1 MRFLIGSFL
10 PIQRLACHSGRGA
23 LLAMLLAMMLVTLP
37 LVSGSAAALPLVS
50 GLAASE
56 PATVTEVPGE
66 QPLALMSDSEA
77 RAKLAQMLAAQEAQS
92 VAADKSM
99 LSSVDRNSGRFKQQ
113 LDNLKAALRDPDHG
127 VAELTEQ
134 VFKGAGGVLPFL
146 GYLLLMLGGGYA
158 VERLLGYR
166 LHSVSQGASQQHSD
180 SWWSKLCFNL
190 IRIMMDVVR
199 IGIFFI
205 AAILIPVITFPG
217 GHPTRLAL
225 LALVSTITLIRI
237 GITLSRALFGPH
249 ARGIRPLP
257 MDCPTAGRVHRRVSV
272 FIVIYFCMT
281 HLVLLLDRLGYP
293 DVLHHALLAVSG
305 AGLNLM
311 IIAMLLLNRAAIGGL
326 FVSNTAEPRNPLVT
340 LFSQTWPILVIS
352 WLMMLW
358 AIWAFHLFVGN
369 MALAAKVSMSWW
381 ITLLFPVADRLF
393 FGLITQLIKLP
404 LLQSRNFHQRSPRLV
419 SVLMGGF
426 RLILVCLALI
436 AVSEAWG
443 MGSMA
448 MFESAPGQRFLSIA
462 VDILVIT
469 LVAYIAWEL
478 IFSLIERHLPEPVSQ
493 ESDSLEGEGGAGGA
507 SRTETLLPL
516 LRSCLMALLVVTVVL
531 SVLHALG
538 IQIGPLLA
546 SAGVIGIAIGFG
558 SQRLVQDIISGIFFL
573 WDDAFRRGEYIE
585 TGALKGTVEQISIRS
600 MQLRH
605 HLGAVQTVPYGS
617 IETVKNLS
625 RDWVTVKLEMRLPY
639 DTDIEKVRKIIK
651 KIGQKMLED
660 EEMGPNMLMPLKSQ
674 GVSRIE
680 ESALIVR
687 MKFTAKPGEQWV
699 IRREAY
705 RLVRDALQEAGI
717 SFAHPEV
724 RVRMPEGVEAGSV
737 AEQQIQQAVAGR
749 VHVRKG
755 AAAAADPKA
764 ADQR

>member
-1 MRFLIGSFL
+1 MRFLIGSLL
-10 PIQRLACHSGRGA
+10 PTQHFACHSSRGP
-23 LLAMLLAMMLVTLP
+23 LLALVLAMTLMT
-37 LVSGSAAALPLVS
+37 LAFVSGTVAAE
-50 GLAASE
+50 SE
-56 PATVTEVPGE
+56 PSAVAEVQVD
-66 QPLALMSDSEA
+66 QPLELMSDTEA
-77 RAKLAQMLAAQEAQS
+77 RAKLAQMLEAEAAQSQ
-92 VAADKSM
+92 AADKSM
-99 LSSVDRNSGRFKQQ
+99 LSAVDRNSGRFKQQ
-113 LDNLKAALRDPDHG
+113 LENLKTALREPDHD
-127 VAELTEQ
+127 VAELLQ
-134 VFKGAGGVLPFL
+134 KVFAGAGGVLPFL
-146 GYLLLMLGGGYA
+146 GYLLLMIGGGYA

-166 LHSVSQGASQQHSD
+166 MHRLSKGAGQEKSD
-180 SWWSKLCFNL
+180 GWWAKVCFNL
-190 IRIMMDVVR
+190 IRILMDVVR

-205 AAILIPVITFPG
+205 AAILIPVILFPD
-217 GHPTRLAL
+217 GHPTRLTL
-225 LALVSTITLIRI
+225 LALISTITMIRI
-237 GITLSRALFGPH
+237 GITLSRALFGPY

-257 MDCPTAGRVHRRVSV
+257 MECGTAIRVHRWVSV
-272 FIVIYFCMT
+272 FIVIYFCLT
-281 HLVLLLDRLGYP
+281 HLVLLLNRLGYP
-293 DVLHHALLAVSG
+293 EVLHHALLAVVGIS
-305 AGLNLM
+305 LNLLV
-311 IIAMLLLNRAAIGGL
+311 IVMLLLNRRAVTNL
-326 FVSNTAEPRNPLVT
+326 FLSSTLQRNPLVT
-340 LFSQTWPILVIS
+340 LFSQTWPILVVS
-352 WLMMLW
+352 WLFMLW
-358 AIWAFHLFVGN
+358 AIWAFHVFLGN
-369 MALAAKVSMSWW
+369 MALAEKVSMSWW
-381 ITLLFPVADRLF
+381 ITLLFPLADRLF
-393 FGLITQLIKLP
+393 YGLLNQLIKLP
-404 LLQSRNFHQRSPRLV
+404 ILQSRNFHQRSPRLV

-426 RLILVCLALI
+426 RLIMVCLALI

-448 MFESAPGQRFLSIA
+448 MFESAPGQRFLAVA

-478 IFSLIERHLPEPVSQ
+478 IFSLIERHLPEPAAQ

-585 TGALKGTVEQISIRS
+585 TGTLKGTVEQISIRS

-651 KIGQKMLED
+651 KVGQKMLEH

-674 GVSRIE
+674 GVSRME

-724 RVRMPEGVEAGSV
+724 RVRMPEGIEAGS
-737 AEQQIQQAVAGR
+737 ASEQQVQQAVAGR
-749 VHVRKG
+749 LHVRKT
-755 AAAAADPKA
+755 AAGADPTP